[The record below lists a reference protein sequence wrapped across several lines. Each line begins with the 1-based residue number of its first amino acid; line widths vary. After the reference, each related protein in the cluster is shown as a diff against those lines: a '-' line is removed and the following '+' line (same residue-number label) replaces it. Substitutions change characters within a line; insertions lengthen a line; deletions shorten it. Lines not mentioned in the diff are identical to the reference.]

1 MRRLLVTAAAI
12 AVLFTAAGCSAE
24 RDRAGSPN
32 SSGAEPSGRVP
43 SSGAPSPGGT
53 APGPTG
59 SPGTDTGPAGGNGKE
74 VCEAATKASTTS
86 VQTFVAELGKS
97 LQAAGANDT
106 AGAQAAQRKAE
117 AALRT
122 WGTAMQ
128 EQSAKATDARLKA
141 VLAEIATEVGTMKAS
156 VDSVDENKLDQ
167 LQQRL
172 DQLCGT

>member
-1 MRRLLVTAAAI
+1 
-12 AVLFTAAGCSAE
+12 
-24 RDRAGSPN
+24 
-32 SSGAEPSGRVP
+32 VP
-43 SSGAPSPGGT
+43 SSGAPSAGGT

-59 SPGTDTGPAGGNGKE
+59 SAGTDTAPAGGNGKE
-74 VCEAATKASTTS
+74 VCAAATKASTSS
-86 VQTFVAELGKS
+86 VQTFVSELGKS

-117 AALRT
+117 AALQT
-122 WGTAMQ
+122 WGTAMR

-156 VDSVDENKLDQ
+156 VESVDEVKLDQ

-172 DQLCGT
+172 DQLCAT